1 MDTPFEL
8 VLIEECSQY
17 LDEFK
22 NIYTSGT
29 KLPLRRG
36 MTIQPTEH
44 ITKIKVN
51 KNRQPSNTHPRIH
64 QAADDWFYKKFG
76 IRARSQTAFCTA
88 SKVITSDYGF
98 PFLVFPAQD
107 YQVIWSR
114 KVQDLFM
121 FLTERKI
128 VKEITGV
135 QYERN
140 DALDMLA
147 DKNEITDKA
156 LYEGVSR
163 LLEDCDYVLGHLDQA
178 LASKNEIMVY
188 CDHYYIAASDD
199 AEVLEFMKDYI
210 KGNI

>member
-22 NIYTSGT
+22 TIYNSGT

-36 MTIQPTEH
+36 MTVQPTDH

-64 QAADDWFYKKFG
+64 QACDDWFYKEFG
-76 IRARSQTAFCTA
+76 IRARSQTTFCTS
-88 SKVITSDYGF
+88 SKIITMDYGF
-98 PFLVFPAQD
+98 SFLVFPAKDFQI
-107 YQVIWSR
+107 IWSR
-114 KVQDLFM
+114 KVRDLFM
-121 FLTERKI
+121 FLTERK
-128 VKEITGV
+128 VVEEITGK
-135 QYERN
+135 EFNRN
-140 DALDMLA
+140 DSLNMID

-156 LYEGVSR
+156 LFEGVNNI
-163 LLEDCDYVLGHLDQA
+163 LDQCDYVMGNLDQA

-188 CDHYYIAASDD
+188 CDHYYIADD
-199 AEVLEFMKDYI
+199 DDSEVKEFLSDYI